1 MHHTLTLQTVKCL
14 ADIGTQSNKE
24 ISLLRDECLDG
35 SSQVLLGR

>member
-24 ISLLRDECLDG
+24 ISG
-35 SSQVLLGR
+35 TVP